1 MNAKFE
7 KWCDEMRYCTE
18 RSDTNQG
25 VYWNIGVHGLWQAWQ
40 AAIAQI
46 EVTDDLVEVGTDA
59 LPVAVHEEFGY
70 RQCANYMRAALTAV
84 IAKIREGEV

>member
-7 KWCDEMRYCTE
+7 NGMNAQQHPATYEDGFKA
-18 RSDTNQG
+18 G
-25 VYWNIGVHGLWQAWQ
+25 KK